1 MKTLM
6 PKQLGNDA
14 RKWYVVDAEGQ
25 TLGRLSTQIATIL
38 KGKNKV
44 SYAPHVDNWDYVIVL
59 NSDKFVV
66 TGKKLED
73 KIYYRHTGFMGGIK
87 QISLGKLLNKK
98 PTEALS
104 KAVSGM
110 LPKNKL
116 RSDMLSRLKLVVGNE
131 HGFKAQKP
139 ETLTL
144 S

>member
-44 SYAPHVDNWDYVIVL
+44 SYAPHVDNGDYVIVL

>member
-59 NSDKFVV
+59 NSDKFIV
-66 TGKKLED
+66 TGNKLED
-73 KIYYRHTGFMGGIK
+73 KIYYRHTGFLGGIK

-104 KAVSGM
+104 KAISGM

-116 RSDMLSRLKLVVGNE
+116 RSNMLSRLKLVVGSE
-131 HGFKAQKP
+131 HGFKAQQP